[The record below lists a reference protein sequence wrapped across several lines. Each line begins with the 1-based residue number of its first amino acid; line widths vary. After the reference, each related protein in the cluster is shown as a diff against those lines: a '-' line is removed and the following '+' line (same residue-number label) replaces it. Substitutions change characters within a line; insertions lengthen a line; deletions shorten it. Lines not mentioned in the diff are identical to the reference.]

1 MEKNKNVN
9 AFISD
14 LENKI
19 ILDEKKLEDFEKQK
33 HNILCLIDYIK
44 NLQVLLMKPD
54 TDEGS
59 IIQCNIGNG
68 IYMNGKLNKSNK
80 QIIINIGH
88 DVYVE
93 MSYPEAIDNLLNQAK
108 IIDKRILLIRK
119 ELIKNK
125 SYIKLTKGINET
137 LVKHQLLEGNLVQ
150 NIDSKK
156 EEGDISFNI

>member
-68 IYMNGKLNKSNK
+68 IYLNDKLNKSNK

-93 MSYPEAIDNLLNQAK
+93 MSYPEAIDNLLNQTK

-119 ELIKNK
+119 ELVKNK
-125 SYIKLTKGINET
+125 SYIKLTRGINET
-137 LVKHQLLEGNLVQ
+137 LVKHQLLEGNLIQ
-150 NIDSKK
+150 NVDSKK
-156 EEGDISFNI
+156 EEGDNGFNI

>member
-19 ILDEKKLEDFEKQK
+19 ILDEKKLEDFGKQK

-59 IIQCNIGNG
+59 IIECNIGNG
-68 IYMNGKLNKSNK
+68 IYLNGKLNKSNK

-88 DVYVE
+88 DIYVE
-93 MSYPEAIDNLLNQAK
+93 MSYPEAIDNLLNQTK

-119 ELIKNK
+119 ELVKNK
-125 SYIKLTKGINET
+125 SYIKLTRGINET
-137 LVKHQLLEGNLVQ
+137 LVKHQLLEGNLIQ
-150 NIDSKK
+150 NVDSKK
-156 EEGDISFNI
+156 EEGDNGFNI

>member
-14 LENKI
+14 LEKKI

-44 NLQVLLMKPD
+44 NLQVLLMKPE

-93 MSYPEAIDNLLNQAK
+93 MSYPEAIDNLLNQTK

-119 ELIKNK
+119 ELVKNK
-125 SYIKLTKGINET
+125 SYIKLTRGINET
-137 LVKHQLLEGNLVQ
+137 LVKHQLLEGNLIQ
-150 NIDSKK
+150 NVDSKK
-156 EEGDISFNI
+156 EEGDNGFNI

>member
-9 AFISD
+9 AFLSD

-119 ELIKNK
+119 ELVKNK
-125 SYIKLTKGINET
+125 SYIKLTRGINET
-137 LVKHQLLEGNLVQ
+137 LVKHQLLEGNLIQ
-150 NIDSKK
+150 NVDSKK
-156 EEGDISFNI
+156 EEGDNSFNI

>member
-33 HNILCLIDYIK
+33 HNILYLIDYIK

-93 MSYPEAIDNLLNQAK
+93 MSYPEAIDNLLNQEK

-119 ELIKNK
+119 ELVKNK
-125 SYIKLTKGINET
+125 SYIKLTRGINET
-137 LVKHQLLEGNLVQ
+137 LVKHQLLEGNLIQ
-150 NIDSKK
+150 NVDSKK
-156 EEGDISFNI
+156 EEGNNGFNI

>member
-93 MSYPEAIDNLLNQAK
+93 MSYPEAIDNLLNQTK

-119 ELIKNK
+119 ELVKNK

-137 LVKHQLLEGNLVQ
+137 LVKHQLLEGNLIQ
-150 NIDSKK
+150 NVDSKK
-156 EEGDISFNI
+156 EEGDNGFNI

>member
-68 IYMNGKLNKSNK
+68 IYLNGKLNKSNK

-93 MSYPEAIDNLLNQAK
+93 MSYPEAIDNLLNQTK

-125 SYIKLTKGINET
+125 SYIKLTRGINET
-137 LVKHQLLEGNLVQ
+137 LVKHQLLEGNLIQ
-150 NIDSKK
+150 NVDSKK
-156 EEGDISFNI
+156 EEGDNGFNI

>member
-1 MEKNKNVN
+1 MK
-9 AFISD
+9 
-14 LENKI
+14 
-19 ILDEKKLEDFEKQK
+19 KKLEDFEKQK

-93 MSYPEAIDNLLNQAK
+93 MSYPEAIDNLLNQTK

-119 ELIKNK
+119 ELVKNK
-125 SYIKLTKGINET
+125 SYIKLTRGINET
-137 LVKHQLLEGNLVQ
+137 LVKHQLLEGNLIQ
-150 NIDSKK
+150 NVDSKK
-156 EEGDISFNI
+156 EEGDNGFNI

>member
-68 IYMNGKLNKSNK
+68 IYLNGKLNKSNK

-93 MSYPEAIDNLLNQAK
+93 MSYPEAIDNLLNQTK

-119 ELIKNK
+119 ELVKNK

-150 NIDSKK
+150 NVDSKK
-156 EEGDISFNI
+156 EEGDNSFNI

>member
-68 IYMNGKLNKSNK
+68 IYLNGKLNKSNK

-119 ELIKNK
+119 ELVKNK
-125 SYIKLTKGINET
+125 SYIKLTRGINET
-137 LVKHQLLEGNLVQ
+137 LVKHQLLEGNLIQ
-150 NIDSKK
+150 NVDSKK
-156 EEGDISFNI
+156 EEGDNGFNI

>member
-14 LENKI
+14 LEKKI

-119 ELIKNK
+119 ELVKNK
-125 SYIKLTKGINET
+125 SYIKLTRGINET
-137 LVKHQLLEGNLVQ
+137 LVKHQLLEGNLIQ
-150 NIDSKK
+150 NVDSKK
-156 EEGDISFNI
+156 EEGDNGFNI

>member
-68 IYMNGKLNKSNK
+68 IYLNGKLNKSNK

-93 MSYPEAIDNLLNQAK
+93 MSYPEAIDNLLNQTK

-119 ELIKNK
+119 ELVKNK

-156 EEGDISFNI
+156 EEGDNGFNI

>member
-14 LENKI
+14 LEKKI

-93 MSYPEAIDNLLNQAK
+93 MSYPEAIDNLLNQTK

-119 ELIKNK
+119 ELVKNK
-125 SYIKLTKGINET
+125 SYIKLTRGINET
-137 LVKHQLLEGNLVQ
+137 LVKHQLLEGNLIQ
-150 NIDSKK
+150 NVDSKK
-156 EEGDISFNI
+156 EEGDNGFNI

>member
-1 MEKNKNVN
+1 MK
-9 AFISD
+9 
-14 LENKI
+14 
-19 ILDEKKLEDFEKQK
+19 KKLEDFEKQK

-119 ELIKNK
+119 ELVKNK
-125 SYIKLTKGINET
+125 SYIKLTRGINET
-137 LVKHQLLEGNLVQ
+137 LVKHQLLEGNLIQ
-150 NIDSKK
+150 NVDSKK
-156 EEGDISFNI
+156 EEGDNSFNI

>member
-68 IYMNGKLNKSNK
+68 IYLNGKLNKSNK

-93 MSYPEAIDNLLNQAK
+93 MSYPEAIDNLLNQTK

-119 ELIKNK
+119 ELVKNK

-150 NIDSKK
+150 NVDSKK
-156 EEGDISFNI
+156 EEGDNGFNI